1 MLVTEAGNW
10 KGMKRLNGMDN
21 RYSGV
26 DEITC
31 TSSGAKLF
39 KPAKPAE
46 ALALSTT
53 LSILIYIYLC
63 RTVPTVE
70 RNQYQYVTRLQVKKT
85 TMSESGSSTWPFL
98 ADVFTFI

>member
-26 DEITC
+26 DDITC

-53 LSILIYIYLC
+53 LSILIYNLV
-63 RTVPTVE
+63 TVPTVMTVE
-70 RNQYQYVTRLQVKKT
+70 RNQYQYVTRLQVKNYAVRDR
-85 TMSESGSSTWPFL
+85 L
-98 ADVFTFI
+98 L

>member
-1 MLVTEAGNW
+1 MLINAAGM
-10 KGMKRLNGMDN
+10 KGMKGMDD
-21 RYSGV
+21 RWRGV

-53 LSILIYIYLC
+53 LSIIL
-63 RTVPTVE
+63 V
-70 RNQYQYVTRLQVKKT
+70 
-85 TMSESGSSTWPFL
+85 
-98 ADVFTFI
+98 